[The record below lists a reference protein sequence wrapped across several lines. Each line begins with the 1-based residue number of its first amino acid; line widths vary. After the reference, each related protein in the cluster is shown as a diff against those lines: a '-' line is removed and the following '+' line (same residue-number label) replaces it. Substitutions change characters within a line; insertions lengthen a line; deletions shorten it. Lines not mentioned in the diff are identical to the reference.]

1 MNTVRH
7 EFVQVMPDGFKLETA
22 VILNEFD
29 FEKGREKLN
38 EVHVSTIFTKPCQ
51 ILEMAD

>member
-1 MNTVRH
+1 
-7 EFVQVMPDGFKLETA
+7 MPDGFKLETA

-29 FEKGREKLN
+29 FEKGREKLY

-51 ILEMAD
+51 ILDLKWLTKLCKVPV